1 MGTAFFKTDDIVL
14 AATLKCH
21 GITLITIEK
30 RGNKGTF
37 IFENVPAMMVT
48 NYDLG
53 KLTVEPITFNT
64 NVKALTTA
72 VRRM

>member
-1 MGTAFFKTDDIVL
+1 MPSFFKTDDIVL
-14 AATLKCH
+14 AATLKCN
-21 GITLITIEK
+21 GITLVTIEK

-37 IFENVPAMMVT
+37 IFDNVPAIMVT

-64 NVKALTTA
+64 NIKALTTA

>member
-1 MGTAFFKTDDIVL
+1 MPAYFKTDDIVL
-14 AATLKCH
+14 AATLKSN
-21 GITLITIEK
+21 GIILITIEK

-37 IFENVPAMMVT
+37 IFDNVPAMLVT

-53 KLTVEPITFNT
+53 KTTVEPIAFNA
-64 NVKALTTA
+64 NIKALTTA